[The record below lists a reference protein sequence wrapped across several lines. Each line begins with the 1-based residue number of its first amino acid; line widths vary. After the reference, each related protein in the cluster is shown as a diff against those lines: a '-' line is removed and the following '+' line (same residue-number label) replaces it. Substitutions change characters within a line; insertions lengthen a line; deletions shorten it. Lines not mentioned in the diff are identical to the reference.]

1 MSRLDVPSRLYALPR
16 IAVFSLIAVAAAGCA
31 DSARFS
37 SNDPPPQD
45 VTGSVARRT
54 TSRVE
59 TQALPAPSRPASIA
73 PGQVT
78 YAAPAPVVHRPPP
91 PPKPEVTGSVGAGHW
106 TWDGGAPVTVNPGET
121 VETIAR
127 RYGVPVSAIL
137 QANGFANAG
146 SIRAGQRLVIPRYV
160 TGGAEAHAPRAAA
173 AATAAP
179 AAGEGV
185 HVVVPGE
192 HLISIARKYGVT
204 LSALA
209 RANNIK
215 PYAAISIGDRL
226 TIPGGRRVV
235 ASREPVPQVAAPRT
249 VKPAESVGSLPTQT
263 ARMVTPEPK
272 AADNSAKSAEAAG
285 GLPSF
290 RWPVRGRVSSR
301 FGEKVNGVSNDGIN
315 LAVPEGTPI
324 KAAEDGVVAY
334 AGNELKGYG
343 NLVLVRHSNGYV
355 SAYAN
360 ASELLVKRGE
370 SVKRGQ
376 VIAHSGQ
383 TGSVTSPQLHFE
395 IRKGSSPVDPMQF
408 LNNGVVGSN

>member
-1 MSRLDVPSRLYALPR
+1 MSRLDVPSRLYVFPR

-37 SNDPPPQD
+37 SSDPPPQD

-59 TQALPAPSRPASIA
+59 TQALPAPSRPASAA

-78 YAAPAPVVHRPPP
+78 YAAPAPVVHYPPP
-91 PPKPEVTGSVGAGHW
+91 PPKTEVTGSVGAGHW
-106 TWDGGAPVTVNPGET
+106 TWDGGAPVTVNQGET

-146 SIRAGQRLVIPRYV
+146 SIRAGQRLVIPHYV
-160 TGGAEAHAPRAAA
+160 SAGAEAQPRATTA
-173 AATAAP
+173 AAP

-185 HVVVPGE
+185 HVVAPGE

-226 TIPGGRRVV
+226 TIPGERRV
-235 ASREPVPQVAAPRT
+235 AALREPAPQVAAPRT
-249 VKPAESVGSLPTQT
+249 VKPSESVGSLPPQN
-263 ARMVTPEPK
+263 ARMVTPEPQ
-272 AADNSAKSAEAAG
+272 AAESPAKSTEAAG

-360 ASELLVKRGE
+360 ASELLVKRGD

-383 TGSVTSPQLHFE
+383 TGNVTSPQLHFE
-395 IRKGSSPVDPMQF
+395 IRKGSNPVDPAQF

>member
-1 MSRLDVPSRLYALPR
+1 MSRLDVPSILYVFPR

-31 DSARFS
+31 DSARFT

-45 VTGSVARRT
+45 VTGSITPRA

-59 TQALPAPSRPASIA
+59 TQTLPAPNRSANA
-73 PGQVT
+73 ATGQVT
-78 YAAPAPVVHRPPP
+78 YATPAPVVHRPP
-91 PPKPEVTGSVGAGHW
+91 PPKPEVTGSVAGGHW
-106 TWDGGAPVTVNPGET
+106 TWDGGAPVTVNQGET

-137 QANGFANAG
+137 QANGFANAS

-160 TGGAEAHAPRAAA
+160 TAAAETHAPRAAA
-173 AATAAP
+173 ATP
-179 AAGEGV
+179 AAAEGV
-185 HVVVPGE
+185 HIVAPGE
-192 HLISIARKYGVT
+192 HLISIARKYNVT

-215 PYAAISIGDRL
+215 PYAAVSIGDRL
-226 TIPGGRRVV
+226 TIPGRRV
-235 ASREPVPQVAAPRT
+235 AALSAPEPQVAAPRT
-249 VKPAESVGSLPTQT
+249 VKPSESVGSVPPQT
-263 ARMVTPEPK
+263 ARMVTPEPQAAESPAK
-272 AADNSAKSAEAAG
+272 AAEAAG

-324 KAAEDGVVAY
+324 KASEDGVVAY

-343 NLVLVRHSNGYV
+343 NLVLVRHANGYV

-360 ASELLVKRGE
+360 ASELLVKRGD

-383 TGSVTSPQLHFE
+383 TGNVTSPQLHFE